1 MVKGKY
7 SDEEESFGRKLMYC
21 NLSIQDYYKPGN
33 EAAHWRTLI
42 WIAIQSGNI
51 PSRLASSIAWIPV
64 FTDSDDCFVRVLP
77 NPISPGS

>member
-42 WIAIQSGNI
+42 
-51 PSRLASSIAWIPV
+51 
-64 FTDSDDCFVRVLP
+64 
-77 NPISPGS
+77 